1 MSVII
6 SLLLE
11 VKCSAGR
18 EAGLFLKLLTASEP
32 IGRRKGEFGVV
43 VREDWDAGSTLS
55 LPRLRRHKTVL

>member
-1 MSVII
+1 
-6 SLLLE
+6 LE